1 MEPDD
6 EINWGDFEDDEGG
19 SLSPEFRIFPPELP
33 VTKVDET
40 TDSNFPF
47 QKNFSTLPLPESCKQ
62 QSLPLT
68 EILLRTY
75 LPPDQ
80 ISRHGKKGVT
90 HLPEIENTQTRYSSI
105 RNLITPDDVCGFV
118 GALRILPTETGV
130 VEYPETIPDLYN
142 PILTIPYDATL
153 DDPSRNLDDSLLL
166 LAAQTK
172 PMAVLGCDGKQAPQQ
187 PVGFCCET
195 KHETPHT
202 NRHDLFPYCRTNN
215 FYATYIC
222 PFDLSRQTKA
232 KENKEPATKVTI
244 KKIIKQMNKRTN
256 KLRQTKERK
265 NNKEKEKEK
274 EEEGEEEEEEEEEED
289 EEEEEQEEERRY
301 KKG

>member
-33 VTKVDET
+33 LTKVDET

-166 LAAQTK
+166 LRLNPWPCWVVMGSRRRSSRWAFAAK
-172 PMAVLGCDGKQAPQQ
+172 PNTRRRTPIAMIFFPTAARITFTPRTFAPSTFPGKPK
-187 PVGFCCET
+187 P
-195 KHETPHT
+195 
-202 NRHDLFPYCRTNN
+202 
-215 FYATYIC
+215 
-222 PFDLSRQTKA
+222 
-232 KENKEPATKVTI
+232 
-244 KKIIKQMNKRTN
+244 KRTKN
-256 KLRQTKERK
+256 RRRK
-265 NNKEKEKEK
+265 
-274 EEEGEEEEEEEEEED
+274 
-289 EEEEEQEEERRY
+289 
-301 KKG
+301 